1 MRCRF
6 GRCWGVGRR
15 FKEVLTVTG
24 ASQWGCGSGFLTGEP
39 ALPRIAALFHEPSR
53 MSQVAAA
60 PIPWTDPARQ
70 QAFNA
75 WLQSRPAGL
84 GLRPDTL
91 RSASADAS
99 FRRYF
104 RIDAAQG
111 SLIIMDAPPSHEDC
125 RPFVAVARL
134 LASGEVG
141 VPRILDWDE
150 AQGFMLL
157 SDLGAHTLLSTLD
170 VAQPHDAGNRARYNA
185 ALDELVRLQAVP
197 ANDLPPCDDALLQRE
212 LDLFPDWYFTQLRG
226 QVLDDKAREVL
237 SRSFALIKAQ
247 VLAQP
252 VVLVHRDYHSRNL
265 MADPADAQARPG
277 VIDFQD
283 AVRGPVTYD
292 LVSLLRDAYVMWDE
306 DVQLDYAVRY
316 WEKARKAGLPVPED
330 FGDFWRDFE
339 WMGLQRHIK
348 VLGIFARLAIRDG
361 KQQYLADIPRVWTYA
376 HRVASRY
383 QGLGPLARLLEQAEA
398 DHGGLRTEVG
408 FTF

>member
-1 MRCRF
+1 
-6 GRCWGVGRR
+6 
-15 FKEVLTVTG
+15 
-24 ASQWGCGSGFLTGEP
+24 
-39 ALPRIAALFHEPSR
+39 
-53 MSQVAAA
+53 MSQVASA
-60 PIPWTDPARQ
+60 PIPWADPARQ
-70 QAFNA
+70 QAFEI
-75 WLQSRPAGL
+75 WLRSRPASL
-84 GLRPDTL
+84 GLRPETV
-91 RSASADAS
+91 RAASADAS

-104 RIDAAQG
+104 RVDAAEG

-125 RPFVAVARL
+125 RPFVSVARL
-134 LASGEVG
+134 LASGDVG
-141 VPRILDWDE
+141 VPRIVDWDE
-150 AQGFMLL
+150 PQGFMLL
-157 SDLGAHTLLSTLD
+157 SDLGAHTLLSTLNT
-170 VAQPHDAGNRARYNA
+170 AQPHAPGNRARYGA

-197 ANDLPPCDDALLQRE
+197 ADALAPYNDALLQRE

-226 QVLDDKAREVL
+226 QALDDKSREVL
-237 SRSFALIKAQ
+237 DRSFALIKAQ

-252 VVLVHRDYHSRNL
+252 TVFVHRDYHSRNL
-265 MADPADAQARPG
+265 MADPADAKARLG

-306 DVQLDYAVRY
+306 DVQIDFAVRY
-316 WEKARKAGLPVPED
+316 WEKARQASLPVPED

-361 KQQYLADIPRVWTYA
+361 KQQYLGDIPRVWTYA

-398 DHGGLRTEVG
+398 AHGGIRTQVG

>member
-1 MRCRF
+1 
-6 GRCWGVGRR
+6 
-15 FKEVLTVTG
+15 
-24 ASQWGCGSGFLTGEP
+24 
-39 ALPRIAALFHEPSR
+39 
-53 MSQVAAA
+53 MSQAAAA

-70 QAFNA
+70 QAFDA
-75 WLQSRPAGL
+75 WLRSRPASL
-84 GLRPDTL
+84 GLRPQTL

-104 RIDAAQG
+104 RVDAADG

-125 RPFVAVARL
+125 RPFVAIDRL
-134 LASGEVG
+134 LASGDVG
-141 VPRILDWDE
+141 VPRVLDWDE

-170 VAQPHDAGNRARYNA
+170 VEQPHDAGNRARYNA
-185 ALDELVRLQAVP
+185 ALDELVRLQAV
-197 ANDLPPCDDALLQRE
+197 AADGLPPYDDALLQRE

-237 SRSFALIKAQ
+237 SRAFALIKAQ

-265 MADPADAQARPG
+265 MADQADAQARLG

-316 WEKARKAGLPVPED
+316 WEKARAAGLPVPED

-361 KQQYLADIPRVWTYA
+361 KQQYLGDIPRVWTYA

>member
-1 MRCRF
+1 
-6 GRCWGVGRR
+6 
-15 FKEVLTVTG
+15 
-24 ASQWGCGSGFLTGEP
+24 
-39 ALPRIAALFHEPSR
+39 

-70 QAFNA
+70 LAFDA
-75 WLQSRPAGL
+75 WLRSRPASL
-84 GLRPDTL
+84 GLRADSL

-104 RIDAAQG
+104 RVDAAEG
-111 SLIIMDAPPSHEDC
+111 TLIVMDAPPSHEDC
-125 RPFVAVARL
+125 RPFVAVDRL
-134 LASGEVG
+134 LAAGDVN

-170 VAQPHDAGNRARYNA
+170 VDQPHAAGNRDRYSA

-197 ANDLPPCDDALLQRE
+197 ADGLPPYDDALLQRE

-237 SRSFALIKAQ
+237 SRAFGLIKAQ

-265 MADPADAQARPG
+265 MADPANAQARPG

-306 DVQLDYAVRY
+306 DVQIDLAVRY

-383 QGLGPLARLLEQAEA
+383 QGLGPLAHLLERAEA

>member
-1 MRCRF
+1 
-6 GRCWGVGRR
+6 
-15 FKEVLTVTG
+15 
-24 ASQWGCGSGFLTGEP
+24 
-39 ALPRIAALFHEPSR
+39 
-53 MSQVAAA
+53 MSQAATA
-60 PIPWTDPARQ
+60 PVSPIAWTDPARE

-75 WLQSRPAGL
+75 WLRSRPASL
-84 GLRPDTL
+84 GLRADTL

-104 RIDAAQG
+104 RVDAAQG

-125 RPFVAVARL
+125 RTFIAVDRL
-134 LASGEVG
+134 LASGDVG

-170 VAQPHDAGNRARYNA
+170 VEQPHAAGNRARYNA

-197 ANDLPPCDDALLQRE
+197 ADGLPPYDDALLQRE
-212 LDLFPDWYFTQLRG
+212 LDLFPDWYFTKLRG
-226 QVLDDKAREVL
+226 QVLDDQARDVL
-237 SRSFALIKAQ
+237 GRAFALIKAQ

-265 MADPADAQARPG
+265 MADPADAQARLG

-306 DVQLDYAVRY
+306 DVQIDLAVRY

-348 VLGIFARLAIRDG
+348 VLGIFARLSIRDG

-383 QGLGPLARLLEQAEA
+383 QGLGPLAHLLERAEA